1 MNTKHIFIR
10 FIVLLALVMTACSTA
25 VSTPQP
31 TAEPTLAPTVV
42 PTSTPAPDPAA
53 VVQSFW
59 DAMSAGDVDAA
70 MAFFTEDAKCR
81 GSCYLTGKDSLRA
94 YIQGMVGSGNVTEIS
109 DLVVDGDTVT
119 YFFKVSRNDI
129 VVDQSKAGESMQILN
144 GKIIFWNC
152 LHI

>member
-10 FIVLLALVMTACSTA
+10 FIVLLALAMTGCSA
-25 VSTPQP
+25 ATPTPEP
-31 TAEPTLAPTVV
+31 TVEPTLVPTIV
-42 PTSTPAPDPAA
+42 PTSIPAPGPAE

-59 DAMSAGDVDAA
+59 DAMSAGDVDGA
-70 MAFFTEDAKCR
+70 MAFFAEGAKCR